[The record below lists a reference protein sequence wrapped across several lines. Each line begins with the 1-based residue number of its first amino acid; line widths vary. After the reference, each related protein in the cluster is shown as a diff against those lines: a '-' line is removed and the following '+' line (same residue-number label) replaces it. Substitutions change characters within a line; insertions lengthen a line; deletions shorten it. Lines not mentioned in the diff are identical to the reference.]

1 MAAEHIFKRLPS
13 DLVKGAQQLVKRL
26 PPNWLDAPDES
37 IAMFR
42 QRLNRLYVEL
52 ARRAESEL
60 CEECSQ
66 YIRWWEQR
74 VAINE
79 HSRFHRSCW
88 ENHQFSSRLVSFY
101 LKTQSEQ
108 SHFIASR
115 GDRSDRIVNIVG
127 EATDLDSVVG
137 LIESIVSSFHDEM
150 QRSRKDSPQTEYAR
164 GLLGGAKAM
173 LAELCSA
180 ATKEQVLREARQ
192 RVAKPFPCALPL
204 ASDGNRY
211 GWDPDSDG

>member
-1 MAAEHIFKRLPS
+1 MAAEQIFERPPS
-13 DLVKGAQQLVKRL
+13 DLVKGVQQLVNRL
-26 PPNWLDAPDES
+26 PPNWFHAPEEL

-52 ARRAESEL
+52 ARRAESEF
-60 CEECSQ
+60 CEKCAH

-74 VAINE
+74 VAISE
-79 HSRFHRSCW
+79 HARVHRSCW
-88 ENHQFSSRLVSFY
+88 EGHQIFLRLVSVH
-101 LKTQSEQ
+101 LRQSEQ
-108 SHFIASR
+108 ADFIASR
-115 GDRSDRIVNIVG
+115 GYRSLRIGNIVG
-127 EATDLDSVVG
+127 EATDLDRVVR

-150 QRSRKDSPQTEYAR
+150 QRSGKDSPQTEYAR

-173 LAELCSA
+173 LAELCNA
-180 ATKEQVLREARQ
+180 ASKEQVLRDARQ